1 LKTEDAET
9 YGIVCW
15 YLANRGTERYRAGD
29 MINLG
34 VWEKAG
40 VERKFRLTEES
51 IENIDRR
58 LGMRTYEEASS
69 LSTEITQIEPWG
81 NADVAIKMPPPTT

>member
-1 LKTEDAET
+1 
-9 YGIVCW
+9 V
-15 YLANRGTERYRAGD
+15 
-29 MINLG
+29 INLG

-51 IENIDRR
+51 MASIDPC

-69 LSTEITQIEPWG
+69 LFTEITQLEPWG
-81 NADVAIKMPPPTT
+81 GLADDIIGCGTEFSWMLAVGFVGDLSYRRAI